1 MLNSAM
7 SPTGHKVEI
16 FLDEKKVGIGE
27 AILMDENFG
36 IVISEID

>member
-1 MLNSAM
+1 
-7 SPTGHKVEI
+7 
-16 FLDEKKVGIGE
+16 EKKVGIGE